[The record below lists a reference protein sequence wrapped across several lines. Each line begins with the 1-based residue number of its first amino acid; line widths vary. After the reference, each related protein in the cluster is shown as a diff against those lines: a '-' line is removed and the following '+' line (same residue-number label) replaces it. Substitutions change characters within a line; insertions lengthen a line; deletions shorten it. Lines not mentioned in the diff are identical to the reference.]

1 MTATPRKVRTVLYL
15 APATAQALAEYQA
28 RHRRQFPNLSA
39 AGDHLLGR
47 ALAGELDEGLEGVLA
62 PLIERRVAEAAA
74 RAVEERVAPLLQAQ
88 SNRLAALLVKSG
100 KDALTAAEI
109 ATALAAQVT
118 GDRAA
123 ARRIAEEARLKAG
136 PAYTARGLAA
146 AED

>member
-1 MTATPRKVRTVLYL
+1 MSRKRRTELYL
-15 APATAQALAEYQA
+15 SAEVETALAEYTRRHGGRFRSTSQA
-28 RHRRQFPNLSA
+28 A
-39 AGDHLLGR
+39 EHLLRR
-47 ALAGELDEGLEGVLA
+47 ALLADVDEGLEGLLA

-109 ATALAAQVT
+109 GVALAARVT
-118 GDRAA
+118 GDRAV

-136 PAYTARGLAA
+136 PAYTRAGLAA
-146 AED
+146 GEADGA

>member
-1 MTATPRKVRTVLYL
+1 MGRKRRNELYL
-15 APATAQALAEYQA
+15 SPEIAGALVEYA
-28 RHRRQFPNLSA
+28 RRH
-39 AGDHLLGR
+39 GDHFRTTSQAAEHLLRR
-47 ALAGELDEGLEGVLA
+47 ALLADVDEGLEGLLA
-62 PLIERRVAEAAA
+62 PVIARGVEEAAA

-88 SNRLAALLVKSG
+88 SNRLAALLVRSG